1 MENQEII
8 KQMLDRIDLLVRQNE
23 TLKRENEADKATIA
37 SLTNEVET
45 LRTAIKQYN
54 GEHKAK
60 ETPDTAEIEK
70 TLAKNAKENFASI
83 FGIDLDA
90 ARGEADFIEKV
101 RAALNSIEQASPV
114 QPPFTT
120 DLVEKIL
127 SGVRSSSPVLSPAF
141 VEKTLLGLRDSL
153 QNIPVGVVIV
163 RKK

>member
-60 ETPDTAEIEK
+60 ETPDTTEIEK

-101 RAALNSIEQASPV
+101 RAAVDTLRQAREQN
-114 QPPFTT
+114 
-120 DLVEKIL
+120 
-127 SGVRSSSPVLSPAF
+127 SPVLTPAF
-141 VEKTLLGLRDSL
+141 VEKTLLGLRDSFP
-153 QNIPVGVVIV
+153 NIPGCVVIV
-163 RKK
+163 GKK